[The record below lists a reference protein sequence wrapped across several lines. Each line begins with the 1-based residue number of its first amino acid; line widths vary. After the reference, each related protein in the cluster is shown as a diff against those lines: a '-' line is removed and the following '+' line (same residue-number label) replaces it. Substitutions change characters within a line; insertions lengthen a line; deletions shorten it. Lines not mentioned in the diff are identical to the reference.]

1 MFSQLKLI
9 KTKIRNRLS
18 EDTLDS
24 LLRIAVEGSSPQD
37 YPIQEA
43 VELWAKKKQTATII
57 NTQLRDIYVVYK
69 SWLRGV
75 FCIYTT
81 QVRGQRKF
89 TTDKPLSRRRG
100 VYQW

>member
-43 VELWAKKKQTATII
+43 VELWAKKKTDGYNYKYTIKRYI
-57 NTQLRDIYVVYK
+57 CSI
-69 SWLRGV
+69 
-75 FCIYTT
+75 
-81 QVRGQRKF
+81 
-89 TTDKPLSRRRG
+89 
-100 VYQW
+100 